1 MHWKKIDFLESFDF
15 GSISNPCILGTV
27 TTIQNHL
34 QITFRDINEEY
45 KEESIHQNCMKN
57 KHQHTKTKQT
67 FFSTL
72 DPPVSVAD
80 F

>member
-1 MHWKKIDFLESFDF
+1 MESFDF
-15 GSISNPCILGTV
+15 GPISNPCILGTV

-34 QITFRDINEEY
+34 HITFRDINEEY

-57 KHQHTKTKQT
+57 KHQHTKTNQT
-67 FFSTL
+67 LFGTL

>member
-1 MHWKKIDFLESFDF
+1 MESTENNWTFWKDF
-15 GSISNPCILGTV
+15 GPISNPCILGTV

-34 QITFRDINEEY
+34 HITFKDINEEY

-67 FFSTL
+67 LFLYGCYCSQDTR
-72 DPPVSVAD
+72 V
-80 F
+80 

>member
-1 MHWKKIDFLESFDF
+1 
-15 GSISNPCILGTV
+15 
-27 TTIQNHL
+27 
-34 QITFRDINEEY
+34 
-45 KEESIHQNCMKN
+45 MKN

-67 FFSTL
+67 FFGTL